1 MEIGGKEIGKLS
13 NLHALFHE
21 ASSLQKIA
29 LIKNWFGNQFT
40 YDGERYRTNFINP
53 LLEVKSLNNNAL
65 IITKSYYLDPLKDK
79 TPVGCPEQESN
90 LHSLARTRF

>member
-65 IITKSYYLDPLKDK
+65 IITNTLYLDSSRGNTVLR
-79 TPVGCPEQESN
+79 CPEQESN